1 MKSTITV
8 KDIELLK
15 LDKDK
20 TYICK
25 VKLPKDIPLDMI
37 GKMMDSISATF
48 KMKNVENIIFVP
60 EGDERFAELDFL
72 GIQEVK
78 N

>member
-25 VKLPKDIPLDMI
+25 VKLPKDIPLDMV
-37 GKMMDSISATF
+37 GKMMDSISSVF
-48 KMKNVENIIFVP
+48 KMKNVENIIFIP
-60 EGDERFAELDFL
+60 EGDGRFAKVDFL

>member
-25 VKLPKDIPLDMI
+25 VKLPKDIPLDMVE
-37 GKMMDSISATF
+37 KMMDGISSVF
-48 KMKNVENIIFVP
+48 KTKNVENIIFIP
-60 EGDERFAELDFL
+60 EGDERFAKLDFL

>member
-25 VKLPKDIPLDMI
+25 VKLPKDIPLDMV
-37 GKMMDSISATF
+37 GKMMDSISTTF

-60 EGDERFAELDFL
+60 EGDERFVKLDFL
-72 GIQEVK
+72 GIEEVK

>member
-8 KDIELLK
+8 NDIELLK

-25 VKLPKDIPLDMI
+25 VKLPKDIPLDMV
-37 GKMMDSISATF
+37 GKMMDSISSVF
-48 KMKNVENIIFVP
+48 KMKNIENIIFIP
-60 EGDERFAELDFL
+60 EGDERFAKLDFL